1 MPGGSDEPDWLY
13 GTSAGERGW
22 FPKYCVLNAP
32 RSPPPPLP
40 PPPPPLTESAR
51 EQAGSGCGWGR
62 KGRDEENNCFERLVP
77 EGASSL
83 TLKEYAAAFALSQL
97 EDDELEAVICEE
109 TPGFSE
115 GQSCGPRRYRFWRG
129 QAGETAA
136 EHDWGGAA
144 PVSGEPL
151 SASVKRTFCKFWQEN
166 KCTKGDSC
174 TFAHGDHEIGQP
186 IPEPGVSRNEVSM
199 VSRKKV
205 LCKFWQEGNCFKS
218 GVRGRSTRH
227 KPGDRSCTCAMH
239 LRHAL
244 LHAQELG
251 QLIDNE
257 LARLFGSRKSD
268 LGSACSFQHSE
279 GDRRVVRVVCVIGL
293 SDDGPAV
300 ILPLGKG
307 AVQAVLVGDQCQLP
321 ATVLSQEAQKG
332 GLDISMF
339 DRLLSMGMEVQFL
352 SEQYRMHPQIASF
365 SSWRFYRGELKSA
378 RAVSESQR
386 QLPRGFVL
394 SSHVVLLHVE
404 AGRERGEMRVV
415 TLEGRNMK
423 KPHMKRPEHQAPP
436 EIFYN
441 DEESERYATSSRMI
455 EIQTKMTER
464 ALELLLLPDRP
475 CLLLDVGCGSGI
487 SGETLSE
494 AGHLW
499 VGYDISPSM
508 LRIARS
514 REVDG
519 DLFLADAG
527 QGLNFRPG
535 TFDGAV
541 SISALQWLCNVD
553 KKGHEPFKRLRRFF
567 ELLYSCLRKGA
578 RAALQLY
585 PETAA
590 QVEMITAAALR
601 CGFGG
606 GLVVDYPHSAKAKK
620 HFLVIYAGL
629 SGEQPASMPEPMEED
644 DEQVAVHSREREVKR
659 KKGKAQASYKD
670 KVLKKKEHQRKKGFG
685 VRKDTKYT
693 ARPRKSGAF

>member
-1 MPGGSDEPDWLY
+1 
-13 GTSAGERGW
+13 
-22 FPKYCVLNAP
+22 
-32 RSPPPPLP
+32 
-40 PPPPPLTESAR
+40 
-51 EQAGSGCGWGR
+51 
-62 KGRDEENNCFERLVP
+62 
-77 EGASSL
+77 
-83 TLKEYAAAFALSQL
+83 
-97 EDDELEAVICEE
+97 
-109 TPGFSE
+109 
-115 GQSCGPRRYRFWRG
+115 
-129 QAGETAA
+129 
-136 EHDWGGAA
+136 
-144 PVSGEPL
+144 
-151 SASVKRTFCKFWQEN
+151 
-166 KCTKGDSC
+166 
-174 TFAHGDHEIGQP
+174 
-186 IPEPGVSRNEVSM
+186 
-199 VSRKKV
+199 
-205 LCKFWQEGNCFKS
+205 
-218 GVRGRSTRH
+218 
-227 KPGDRSCTCAMH
+227 
-239 LRHAL
+239 
-244 LHAQELG
+244 
-251 QLIDNE
+251 
-257 LARLFGSRKSD
+257 
-268 LGSACSFQHSE
+268 
-279 GDRRVVRVVCVIGL
+279 
-293 SDDGPAV
+293 
-300 ILPLGKG
+300 
-307 AVQAVLVGDQCQLP
+307 
-321 ATVLSQEAQKG
+321 
-332 GLDISMF
+332 
-339 DRLLSMGMEVQFL
+339 
-352 SEQYRMHPQIASF
+352 
-365 SSWRFYRGELKSA
+365 
-378 RAVSESQR
+378 
-386 QLPRGFVL
+386 
-394 SSHVVLLHVE
+394 
-404 AGRERGEMRVV
+404 
-415 TLEGRNMK
+415 
-423 KPHMKRPEHQAPP
+423 
-436 EIFYN
+436 
-441 DEESERYATSSRMI
+441 
-455 EIQTKMTER
+455 MTER

-541 SISALQWLCNVD
+541 SISALHTESWFSPFREPEPTED

-644 DEQVAVHSREREVKR
+644 DEQEGR
-659 KKGKAQASYKD
+659 GKAQASYKD